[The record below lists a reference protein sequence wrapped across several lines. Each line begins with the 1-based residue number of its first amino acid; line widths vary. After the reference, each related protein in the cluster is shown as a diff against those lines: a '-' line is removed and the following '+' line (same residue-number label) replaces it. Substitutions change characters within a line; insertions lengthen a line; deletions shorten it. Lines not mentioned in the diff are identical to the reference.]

1 MALNTFSNGLRLVC
15 IPKKEKKVACV
26 VLHIAGGTQS
36 EKNYQS
42 GISDYLTKIMLMGTK
57 DDTINRRF
65 IDNAFPSEYDMNR
78 VLRYIE
84 RHPKK
89 GLKEIAYAIPFPKNS
104 KHDET
109 EADEER
115 VKQILSLLSIDEA
128 ISKNSQ
134 GKYMRTSKPWT
145 YDAKDI
151 HFRREQRLT
160 ELREFNEFTK
170 SSKCYMR
177 QIRTALGESTSET
190 CGRCANCQGHHFF
203 E

>member
-1 MALNTFSNGLRLVC
+1 
-15 IPKKEKKVACV
+15 
-26 VLHIAGGTQS
+26 
-36 EKNYQS
+36 
-42 GISDYLTKIMLMGTK
+42 MLMGTK

-65 IDNAFPSEYDMNR
+65 IDNAFPSEYDMTR

-89 GLKEIAYAIPFPKNS
+89 GLKDIAYAVQFPKNS
-104 KHDET
+104 KYDET
-109 EADEER
+109 EVDEER
-115 VKQILSLLSIDEA
+115 IKQILSLLSVDEA

-134 GKYMRTSKPWT
+134 GKYTRTSTPWT
-145 YDAKDI
+145 YNAKDI
-151 HFRREQRLT
+151 NFRREQRLT

-177 QIRTALGESTSET
+177 QIRTALGESTSEN
-190 CGRCANCQGHHFF
+190 CKRCANCQEGRHFF